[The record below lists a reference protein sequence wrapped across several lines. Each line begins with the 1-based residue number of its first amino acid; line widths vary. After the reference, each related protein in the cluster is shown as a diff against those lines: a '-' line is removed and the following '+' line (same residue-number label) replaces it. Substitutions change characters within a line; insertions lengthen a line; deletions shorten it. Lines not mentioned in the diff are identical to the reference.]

1 MYVPNVIG
9 NVKEFIPKPLFFQL
23 VHADERLQIFALRA
37 SVLVLIS
44 LMSLNVRKYIQS
56 ANRLDQS
63 CMQSLMPASYSFYK
77 KIIKE
82 VKQTQDSRTKLSSSL
97 FT

>member
-1 MYVPNVIG
+1 MYVPYVIG

-23 VHADERLQIFALRA
+23 AHNDERLQIFVVRA

-44 LMSLNVRKYIQS
+44 LMSLNVRKDIQS
-56 ANRLDQS
+56 VNRLRQF
-63 CMQSLMPASYSFYK
+63 CMQSLMPISYSLYK
-77 KIIKE
+77 EIIKE